1 MLRRLIR
8 GAHCK
13 VKASSPPSAVFVR
26 GRAFSSLPDHQVVG
40 MPALSPT
47 MESGTI
53 GKWLMKEGDTAS
65 PGDALAEIETDKAS
79 MAFECTDDIVI
90 AKILVSEGTE
100 VKVGDPIMVTV
111 EEGDIS
117 AFADF
122 VAPAAPATPV
132 PNVEAAVPGAN
143 AVTAPAPGPA
153 PAPAAAAA
161 PAAGIQVPVNEDT
174 FVVTHSVKTM
184 RGAGSSVGA
193 LGNKMAM
200 DQNAYQ
206 EKYGHQLHK
215 PLSMPVNA
223 KK

>member
-1 MLRRLIR
+1 MLRAVVR
-8 GAHCK
+8 GAHSK
-13 VKASSPPSAVFVR
+13 LRSASSIQ
-26 GRAFSSLPDHQVVG
+26 RAMSSLPAHEVVG

-47 MESGTI
+47 MEAGTI
-53 GKWLMKEGDTAS
+53 GKWLLKEGDSAS

-79 MAFECTDDIVI
+79 MTFECTDDIVI
-90 AKILVSEGTE
+90 AKILVPEGAE

-122 VAPAAPATPV
+122 VAPAA
-132 PNVEAAVPGAN
+132 AA
-143 AVTAPAPGPA
+143 APAPKVE
-153 PAPAAAAA
+153 AAA
-161 PAAGIQVPVNEDT
+161 PAAAPAPVAAPVAAPAAAPAATPAAASPAAPANADT

-184 RGAGSSVGA
+184 WGAGSAVGA
-193 LGNKMAM
+193 LGNKMAV
-200 DQNAYQ
+200 DQNTYQ

-215 PLSMPVNA
+215 PLPMPPVKG